1 MSFKGSLDVSD
12 NPAVIIIIVKKILS
26 INYFG
31 NNKVFERTMNA
42 DIAGNADR
50 PANPQDKNEHGLNKK
65 KLPQDPVSLYIVSF
79 LDSTQ

>member
-1 MSFKGSLDVSD
+1 
-12 NPAVIIIIVKKILS
+12 
-26 INYFG
+26 
-31 NNKVFERTMNA
+31 MNA

-50 PANPQDKNEHGLNKK
+50 PANPQDKNEHDLNKK